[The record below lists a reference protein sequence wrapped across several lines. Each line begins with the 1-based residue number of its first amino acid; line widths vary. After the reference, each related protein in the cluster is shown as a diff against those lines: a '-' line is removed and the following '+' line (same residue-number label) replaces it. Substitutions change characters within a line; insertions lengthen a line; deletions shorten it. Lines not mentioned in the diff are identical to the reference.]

1 MQMCGASSGQG
12 FDSSSLTIPFD
23 QLERAR
29 RARRIFLG
37 VLVLKGISFGFSF
50 TEGHLGGSVTDPP
63 ELSGETEIL

>member
-1 MQMCGASSGQG
+1 MSQG

-63 ELSGETEIL
+63 QRSAEIEFL

>member
-1 MQMCGASSGQG
+1 MCCAGGRAGQG

-29 RARRIFLG
+29 RARRIFFG
-37 VLVLKGISFGFSF
+37 VLLLKGISFGFSF